1 MANKK
6 FKEVYSTS
14 YRVGM
19 KSTAGRI
26 EAIDYTREGIQTSS
40 FKRFVD
46 AELPVPV
53 KTEISAKEAVPGDE
67 IVVTLTADL
76 DATHAVVKPIMLR
89 GVGAPLTP
97 TQQVNI
103 ATKTI
108 TVKFRVLPTD
118 IDRDAVFGVSV
129 NGIVRIFYV
138 RVKKVT
144 GILETPTVASEE
156 ITVGAETTINVKVI
170 KTEEDE

>member
-46 AELPVPV
+46 SELPVPV
-53 KTEISAKEAVPGDE
+53 KTEISTKEAVPGDE
-67 IVVTLTADL
+67 LTVTITADL

-89 GVGAPLTP
+89 GVGAPLQP

-118 IDRDAVFGVSV
+118 VDRDAVFGVSV
-129 NGIVRIFYV
+129 NGIVKIFYV
-138 RVKKVT
+138 HVKKVT
-144 GILETPTVASEE
+144 GVLEEPTVTSGE
-156 ITVGAETTINVKVI
+156 ITVGSAATIKVKVI
-170 KTEEDE
+170 QADDE

>member
-53 KTEISAKEAVPGDE
+53 KTEISAKEVVPGDE
-67 IVVTLTADL
+67 ITVTITTDL
-76 DATHAVVKPIMLR
+76 DATDAVVKPIMLR
-89 GVGAPLTP
+89 GVGAPLSP
-97 TQQVNI
+97 TQQVNV
-103 ATKTI
+103 AAKTI
-108 TVKFRVLPTD
+108 TVKYRVLPTD
-118 IDRDAVFGVSV
+118 VDREVVFGVSV

-138 RVKKVT
+138 HVKKVT
-144 GILETPTVASEE
+144 GVLEEPTVTSGE
-156 ITVGAETTINVKVI
+156 ITVGQAATIKVKVI
-170 KTEEDE
+170 QPQED